1 MMADPVDRPITDWAT
16 SVHPGLT
23 CTLAPPV
30 ARNTGSGVSVY
41 LMDVLHTPAH
51 VTAKPSPLQLSLR
64 YLVTTWAETPEEAHQ
79 LLTDLAF
86 AALAHAEYQVEMEP
100 LPALLWTA
108 FGIPPMPAFVMR
120 VPLRQARTEPPTK
133 LVRQK
138 LQISTTTMVQF
149 HGVVLG
155 PDDTPLPHSLIDI
168 PAMALSASA
177 DYRGRFLFSS
187 VPSQGAKTL
196 RVRAKGRELTIR
208 CEGSFPDEKD
218 PFVIHFTPLEN

>member
-1 MMADPVDRPITDWAT
+1 MADPVDRQITDWAT

-23 CTLAPPV
+23 CTLEPP
-30 ARNTGSGVSVY
+30 AAKNAGRGASLY
-41 LMDVLHTPAH
+41 LLDVLHTPTH
-51 VTAKPSPLQLSLR
+51 VTAKPSPLQLTLR
-64 YLVTTWAETPEEAHQ
+64 YLVTTWAETPEDAHQ
-79 LLTDLAF
+79 LLADLAF
-86 AALAHAEYQVEMEP
+86 SALASAEFQVEMEP
-100 LPALLWTA
+100 LPAAMWAA
-108 FGIPPMPAFVMR
+108 FGVPPSPAFVVR
-120 VPLRQARTEPPTK
+120 APLRQARTEAPSK

-149 HGVVLG
+149 HGLVLG
-155 PDDTPLPHSLIDI
+155 PDDIPIPGSRVDI

-177 DYRGRFLFSS
+177 DHRGKFLFSA

-208 CEGSFPDEKD
+208 CEGAFADEKE

>member
-1 MMADPVDRPITDWAT
+1 MADPVDRRVTEWAT

-23 CTLAPPV
+23 CTLAPP
-30 ARNTGSGVSVY
+30 AAKNAGRGVSLY

-51 VTAKPSPLQLSLR
+51 VTAKPSPLQLMLR
-64 YLVTTWAETPEEAHQ
+64 YLVTAWAETPEDAHQ
-79 LLTDLAF
+79 LLADLAF
-86 AALAHAEYQVEMEP
+86 SAQTFSEFQIETEP
-100 LPALLWTA
+100 LPAMLWTA
-108 FGIPPMPAFVMR
+108 FGVPPVPAFLLR
-120 VPLRQARTEPPTK
+120 VPLRQARTEVPPK
-133 LVRQK
+133 LVRQR

-149 HGVVLG
+149 HGLVLG
-155 PDDTPLPHSLIDI
+155 PDDTPIPDSRVDI

-208 CEGSFPDEKD
+208 CEGSFPDKED

>member
-1 MMADPVDRPITDWAT
+1 MADPVDRPITEWAA

-23 CTLAPPV
+23 CTLAPP
-30 ARNTGSGVSVY
+30 AAKNAGRGVSVY

-51 VTAKPSPLQLSLR
+51 VTAKPSPLQLTLR
-64 YLVTTWAETPEEAHQ
+64 YLVTAWAETPEDAHQ
-79 LLTDLAF
+79 LLAELAF
-86 AALAHAEYQVEMEP
+86 AALGNAEFQVEMEP
-100 LPALLWTA
+100 LPAPIWTA
-108 FGIPPMPAFVMR
+108 FGVPPMPAFVMR
-120 VPLRQARTEPPTK
+120 VPLRQPRTEKPAK

-138 LQISTTTMVQF
+138 LQLSTTTMVQF

-155 PDDTPLPHSLIDI
+155 PDDTPIPHSLVDI

-187 VPSQGAKTL
+187 VPAEGAKTL
-196 RVRAKGRELTIR
+196 RVRARGRELTIR
-208 CEGSFPDEKD
+208 TEGSFPDEGD